1 MGNLYTWGIALSN
14 KSSLNCEADRFAQNE
29 YAKLKLEK
37 KNNFLRTVWNKC
49 RLYEIL
55 YYKT

>member
-29 YAKLKLEK
+29 YAKLKLEEK
-37 KNNFLRTVWNKC
+37 K
-49 RLYEIL
+49 
-55 YYKT
+55 